1 MQIAVSKRKYM
12 AVLLNIRANVY
23 RQDREQLKR
32 DLKTIRKILTL
43 VDEPS
48 ESMLRVEQALTKQ
61 YIKKF

>member
-23 RQDREQLKR
+23 RQDREQLKK
-32 DLKTIRKILTL
+32 DLKTMRKILTL
-43 VDEPS
+43 VEEPS
-48 ESMLRVEQALTKQ
+48 ENMLRVEQALTKQ